1 MAVKEDLALCQ
12 KYVALA
18 DSCKQRKIKFDL
30 SLQALKNVK
39 KSKKCFYTGAT
50 FTDDNQL
57 SIDRVDNSKGY
68 EDGNV
73 VACSRAL
80 NTRKGDL
87 TVEEILALAAGIKRK
102 LKRS

>member
-1 MAVKEDLALCQ
+1 MSVEEDLALCQ
-12 KYVALA
+12 KYVSLA
-18 DSCKQRKIKFDL
+18 ESCRQRKIKFAL

-39 KSKKCFYTGAT
+39 KSKKCFYTGTPFAK
-50 FTDDNQL
+50 DNQL

-73 VACSRAL
+73 VACSRDL

-87 TVEEILALAAGIKRK
+87 SVEEILALAAGIKRK
-102 LKRS
+102 LKKG